1 MYGRGLFL
9 LKPYTTQEYTENIII
24 TWGKRNISWVNQI
37 VTLVLYETHWCR
49 KSDTYDSTWGAI
61 SDTFDDSTRQFCSFF
76 CRISAVFTVIRKKIT
91 DHLPIANWNTY
102 SQHIHFLQIWYVIE
116 VFRFIRKN
124 IHFCY
129 FISFTLRVF
138 LNITLR
144 GVRMMIFSINR
155 GFENDQILT
164 S

>member
-1 MYGRGLFL
+1 MVC
-9 LKPYTTQEYTENIII
+9 EA
-24 TWGKRNISWVNQI
+24 
-37 VTLVLYETHWCR
+37 HWCR

-76 CRISAVFTVIRKKIT
+76 CRISAVFTVIRKKIK

-124 IHFCY
+124 IHFLLFY
-129 FISFTLRVF
+129 FLYTKDF
-138 LNITLR
+138 LNIKLR
-144 GVRMMIFSINR
+144 RVRIMIFSINR
-155 GFENDQILT
+155 GFENDQNLT
-164 S
+164 SKLFDDFGKIKFHPWYSNFEILHFWSSTIIF